1 MAMKLRSKL
10 LAVSLTPLLLSLAL
24 IAHVLRQQQQDLAER
39 QEALVR
45 ASYTL
50 AAENELRHYT
60 ALALSTISPLY
71 NTGSNDPEVKREAMR
86 RLSQLDYGPDG
97 YFFLYDYDGV
107 NLMHP
112 RQPDLVG
119 RNLID
124 MRDPQG
130 VRVISDMIAKA
141 RQGGGFVSYSWNKPS
156 TRVLAPKLAYVTSF
170 ERWHWMFGTGIY
182 VDDLDRVTRQLERQL
197 NANVDT
203 SVRWIAAAA
212 IGSIVI
218 ILLGVLLISLNELR
232 AADAKLTLLTRQVVD
247 TQEEERA
254 WLSRE
259 LHDGTSQKLVS
270 AKLLAETAL
279 ERLAPNDGSQPLLQR
294 ALARVNEA
302 LTDMRQI
309 SHRLRP
315 VALDTLGLSTALRD
329 LGTEMCEAAGL
340 TFEIESPG
348 EMPALPELVK
358 TTLFRIA
365 QEALINVVRHAGA
378 SQVVIRLQH
387 GSDGPDGLVL
397 EIEDDGRGFDLAAVA
412 LHPRRGIG
420 LRNMR
425 ERAAAIGGTFTLVS
439 QPLEG
444 TRVRVD
450 VPAESLKRLA

>member
-1 MAMKLRSKL
+1 MAMKLRGKL
-10 LAVSLTPLLLSLAL
+10 LVVSLTPLLLSLGL

-71 NTGSNDPEVKREAMR
+71 NTGRNDPEIQREAMR
-86 RLSQLDYGPDG
+86 RLAQLDYGPDG
-97 YFFLYDYDGV
+97 YFFLYDYNGV

-130 VRVISDMIAKA
+130 VRVISDMIDKA
-141 RQGGGFVSYSWNKPS
+141 RQGGGFVAYSWNKPS
-156 TRVLAPKLAYVTSF
+156 TRVQAPKLAYVTAF

-182 VDDLDRVTRQLERQL
+182 TDDLERVTRQLERQL

-203 SVRWIAAAA
+203 SVGWIAAAA
-212 IGSIVI
+212 GGSILI
-218 ILLGVLLISLNELR
+218 ILLSVLLISLSELR
-232 AADAKLTLLTRQVVD
+232 AADAKLTLLARQVVS

-270 AKLLAETAL
+270 AKLLTESVL
-279 ERLAPNDGSQPLLQR
+279 ERLASDGSSQPLLQR

-315 VALDTLGLSTALRD
+315 VALDTLGLSTALRE
-329 LGTEMCEAAGL
+329 LGAEMCESAGL
-340 TFEIESPG
+340 GFELVAPETSPD
-348 EMPALPELVK
+348 LPEVIK
-358 TTLFRIA
+358 TTLFRIS
-365 QEALINVVRHAGA
+365 QEALINVVRHARA
-378 SQVVIRLQH
+378 SHVRIALERDDDH
-387 GSDGPDGLVL
+387 GLTLRVG
-397 EIEDDGRGFDLAAVA
+397 DDGQGFDSAAVA
-412 LHPRRGIG
+412 QHPRRGIG

-425 ERAAAIGGTFTLVS
+425 ERAEAIGASFTLVS
-439 QPLEG
+439 HPQTG
-444 TRVRVD
+444 TTVRVN
-450 VPAESLKRLA
+450 VPVEALRRLA

>member
-1 MAMKLRSKL
+1 MRLRGKL
-10 LAVSLTPLLLSLAL
+10 LLVSLTPLLLSLGL

-71 NTGSNDPEVKREAMR
+71 NTGRNDPEILLEAKR

-97 YFFLYDYDGV
+97 YFFLYNYDGV

-124 MRDPQG
+124 LRDPQG
-130 VRVISDMIAKA
+130 VRVISDMIDKA
-141 RQGGGFVSYSWNKPS
+141 RQGGGFVAYSWNKPS

-182 VDDLDRVTRQLERQL
+182 TDDLERVTSQLERQL

-203 SVRWIAAAA
+203 SVRWIAVAAV
-212 IGSIVI
+212 GSIVI
-218 ILLGVLLISLNELR
+218 ILLSVLLIGLSELR
-232 AADAKLTLLTRQVVD
+232 AADAKLTLLARQVVS

-270 AKLLAETAL
+270 AKLLTESAL
-279 ERLAPNDGSQPLLQR
+279 ERLTTEGSSQPLLQR

-302 LTDMRQI
+302 LTDMRHI

-315 VALDTLGLSTALRD
+315 VALDTLGLSTALRE
-329 LGTEMCEAAGL
+329 LGAEMCETAGL
-340 TFEIESPG
+340 RFELVAPETSPD
-348 EMPALPELVK
+348 LPEVIK
-358 TTLFRIA
+358 TTLFRIS
-365 QEALINVVRHAGA
+365 QEALINVLRHARA
-378 SQVVIRLQH
+378 SQVRITLERDETH
-387 GSDGPDGLVL
+387 GLTLVVS
-397 EIEDDGRGFDLAAVA
+397 DDGQGFDSAAVA
-412 LHPRRGIG
+412 QHPRRGIG

-425 ERAAAIGGTFTLVS
+425 ERADAIGASFALVSHLQAGTLV
-439 QPLEG
+439 
-444 TRVRVD
+444 RVTVPVD
-450 VPAESLKRLA
+450 ALRRLA

>member
-1 MAMKLRSKL
+1 MAMKLRGKL
-10 LAVSLTPLLLSLAL
+10 LLVSLTPLLLSLGL
-24 IAHVLRQQQQDLAER
+24 IAHVLRQQQQDLAAR

-45 ASYTL
+45 TSYTL

-71 NTGSNDPEVKREAMR
+71 NTGRNDPEILREAMH

-130 VRVISDMIAKA
+130 VRVISDMITKA
-141 RQGGGFVSYSWNKPS
+141 RQGGGFVAYSWNKPS

-182 VDDLDRVTRQLERQL
+182 TDDLDRVTRQLERQL

-203 SVRWIAAAA
+203 SVRWITVAAM
-212 IGSIVI
+212 GSIVI
-218 ILLGVLLISLNELR
+218 ILLSVLLIGLSELR
-232 AADAKLTLLTRQVVD
+232 AADAKLTLLARQVVS

-270 AKLLAETAL
+270 AKLLTESAL
-279 ERLAPNDGSQPLLQR
+279 ERLVPPHASQTLLQR
-294 ALARVNEA
+294 ALDRINEA
-302 LTDMRQI
+302 MTDMRQI

-340 TFEIESPG
+340 RFEIDVPEPA
-348 EMPALPELVK
+348 PALPEVVK
-358 TTLFRIA
+358 TTLFRIG
-365 QEALINVVRHAGA
+365 QEALINVVRHARA
-378 SQVVIRLQH
+378 SQVRIELRH
-387 GSDGPDGLVL
+387 GDDGLLMQVG
-397 EIEDDGRGFDLAAVA
+397 DDGRGFDSAAVA
-412 LHPRRGIG
+412 QHPRRGIG

-425 ERAAAIGGTFTLVS
+425 ERAEAIGGSFTLSS
-439 QPLEG
+439 QPAG
-444 TRVRVD
+444 TTVQVRVPVD
-450 VPAESLKRLA
+450 ALRRLAAA